1 MSDYKAPIRGIA
13 KLILKLLTQLAQL
26 FTNKIQDVEVRL
38 MATGLLK
45 SAEQTVEVL
54 SDADPDDT
62 DQLRKIVNGLLTTG
76 EFKQG
81 MKEELMQ
88 QIDKLSNEHVRIALQ
103 IINQNTFPIGDLL
116 TDDNKDNS
124 DQIRT
129 HLIELLRSQDG
140 IALFNSLLSI
150 ILPPTYANTLTVI
163 IIQAIINWIEED
175 EAQETDEALI
185 VSLKDTQKRYEQ
197 KIAA

>member
-129 HLIELLRSQDG
+129 HLIDLLRSQDG